1 MISPLSRY
9 RMSSENRGGQAV
21 VLATRL
27 PKTVP
32 NYTSYTVR
40 DNETFQ
46 SISMRVFGTPLL
58 YWRIADINPQV
69 PFPDF
74 IPVGTVVR
82 IPQ

>member
-1 MISPLSRY
+1 MI
-9 RMSSENRGGQAV
+9 SENRDGKVVVVAV
-21 VLATRL
+21 KL
-27 PKTVP
+27 PSSIP
-32 NYTSYTVR
+32 NYSSYTVR

-69 PFPDF
+69 PFPDY
-74 IPVGTVVR
+74 IPIGTVIR

>member
-9 RMSSENRGGQAV
+9 RMISENRDGKVVVVAV
-21 VLATRL
+21 KL
-27 PKTVP
+27 PSSIP
-32 NYTSYTVR
+32 NYSSYTVR

-69 PFPDF
+69 PFPDY
-74 IPVGTVVR
+74 IPIGTVIR